1 MALFELEK
9 DETVAIIKMNG
20 GANKQNIDFM
30 LGLNEILDKAIQ
42 DEFVTAIVLTSTDE
56 KNWSQGLDLDWV
68 PKCVSEGRFDEIET
82 FMIGMDRIFSTLL
95 TCPVPVIASITGHA
109 FANGAV
115 LATYC
120 DFRFMRTDRGY
131 FCFPEVDIDIQF
143 TPGMIALFCHKYPH
157 PFVDTMLL
165 TGKRATAPELE
176 KDNIIIK
183 ACADAEETLKEAI
196 AFAKTQ
202 VKNRKSLAEMKRKLN
217 RPVLLV
223 MEKENPK
230 YFKGQFRG

>member
-20 GANKQNIDFM
+20 GANKQNTEFM
-30 LGLNEILDKAIQ
+30 LGLNEILDKTIK
-42 DEFVTAIVLTSTDE
+42 DESVTAIVLTSTDE
-56 KNWSQGLDLDWV
+56 KNWSQGLDLDWLQ
-68 PKCVSEGRFDEIET
+68 KCFSDGRFEEIET
-82 FMIGMDRIFSTLL
+82 FMIGMERIFSTLL
-95 TCPVPVIASITGHA
+95 TFPVPVIASITGHA

-120 DFRFMRTDRGY
+120 DFRFMRTDRGF

-157 PFVDTMLL
+157 FFVDEMLL

-176 KDNIIIK
+176 KANVIRK
-183 ACADAEETLKEAI
+183 ACKDSEETLKESI

-202 VKNRKSLAEMKRKLN
+202 VKNRDTLAEMKRKLN
-217 RPVLLV
+217 RPILEV
-223 MEKENPK
+223 MENENHE
-230 YFKGQFRG
+230 YFKGQFR